1 MMDKEYIGIKQAT
14 AKGYIECEIGG
25 VADFSYPTSKIRRGR
40 VQGGGH
46 VCPTLTAQ
54 SMGICRI
61 EKFDRG
67 GQDGMQ
73 HNDISEDKEI
83 DVAILSVSYP
93 SEDVAVIL
101 YKWSDGLH

>member
-1 MMDKEYIGIKQAT
+1 MMDKEYVGIKQAT

-46 VCPTLTAQ
+46 VCPTLTSQ

-67 GQDGMQ
+67 GARQY
-73 HNDISEDKEI
+73 
-83 DVAILSVSYP
+83 A
-93 SEDVAVIL
+93 A
-101 YKWSDGLH
+101 